1 MRHRHDAQ
9 ASKYWLRRLVKVSR
23 GTMRPHRY
31 RIRFPSDNLTRLG
44 QGKAWF
50 SICEKGHGQRIQF
63 HDYAAI
69 YSHPGLYEQ
78 LFYERLKCSSPRKL
92 SGLLREVLV
101 EAGEDPTQLRVLD
114 VGAGNG
120 MVGELLIEQG
130 VARVVGID
138 ILPEAGAACDRDRP
152 GAYDAYYVADLTADD
167 IKLKAELS
175 DWRFDAMTAVA
186 ALGFG
191 DIPVPAFASA
201 YNVIADDGWV
211 AFNIKESFLD
221 STDASGFSRLVKR
234 LIQDDYL
241 KLHHLERYRHRL
253 SIEGRI
259 LHYYAVVGRKRRG
272 IDDACLAEL

>member
-1 MRHRHDAQ
+1 MR
-9 ASKYWLRRLVKVSR
+9 L
-23 GTMRPHRY
+23 HRY
-31 RIRFPSDNLTRLG
+31 RIRFPSDNLTRLD

-50 SICEKGHGQRIQF
+50 HIAGDHGDERIEF

-78 LFYERLKCSSPRKL
+78 LFYDRLKCNSPRKL
-92 SGLLREVLV
+92 GELLRNVV
-101 EAGEDPTQLRVLD
+101 IEAGDDPTQLRVLD

-120 MVGELLIEQG
+120 MVGELLVAEG

-152 GAYDAYYVADLTADD
+152 GAYDAYYVADLSADD
-167 IKLKAELS
+167 PELTAELV
-175 DWRFDAMTAVA
+175 DWRFDAMTVVA

-191 DIPVPAFASA
+191 DIPVPAFAAA
-201 YNVIADDGWV
+201 YNLIADDGWV

-253 SIEGRI
+253 SIEGRQ
-259 LHYYAVVGRKRRG
+259 LHYYAVVGRKRRD
-272 IDDACLAEL
+272 IDDACLAGF